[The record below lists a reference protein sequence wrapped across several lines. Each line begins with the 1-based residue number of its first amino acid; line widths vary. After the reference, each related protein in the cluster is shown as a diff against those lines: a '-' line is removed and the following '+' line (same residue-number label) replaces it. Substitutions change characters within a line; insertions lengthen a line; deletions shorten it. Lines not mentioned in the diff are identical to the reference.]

1 MSKRWVSLLVAIMMI
16 FTSLTTVLADD
27 LSKKQNELEDV
38 KDSISNIKD
47 QIKNV
52 KEDKNT
58 VINQINQ
65 IDKQINQTES
75 KISSLSSLVMQTNN
89 EIKQTTIEL
98 NKKTEEYSEHKDLY
112 HDRIRAI
119 YMNGSSGY
127 LEIIFSAESF
137 SDFMS
142 RLDMVKKVMEYDTS
156 LLQEMKVKQQEI
168 EKQKKML
175 EQKKNQLERIKNE
188 VASKK
193 IELDNSNRKKK
204 EYYSK
209 LSRDQKSLEK
219 ALAEEERTSRLLE
232 KQIQDIIGS
241 NGNSNLVY
249 KGKRGCILKV
259 SDIGHYPK
267 MTSPY
272 GMRMH
277 PTLHVWKM
285 HTGIDYGVPM
295 RTPIYSMAEGEVIIS
310 KYLPGYGYTVVINHG
325 SGVSTLYAHNSSLL
339 VSVGQRVK
347 MGQMISRAGST
358 GNSTGPH
365 LHFEVRINGK
375 HINPAPYVIIGK

>member
-1 MSKRWVSLLVAIMMI
+1 MSKRWVSLLIAIMMI

-27 LSKKQNELEDV
+27 LSKKQNELEEV
-38 KDSISNIKD
+38 KDSINNIKN
-47 QIKNV
+47 QIKGV
-52 KEDKNT
+52 KEEKNSVMT
-58 VINQINQ
+58 QISQ
-65 IDKQINQTES
+65 LDKQINQTES
-75 KISSLSSLVMQTNN
+75 KISSLNSLVMQTNN
-89 EIKQTTIEL
+89 DIKQTTIEL
-98 NKKTEEYSEHKDLY
+98 DNKIEEYNEHKDLY

-119 YMNGSSGY
+119 YMNGPSGY
-127 LEIIFSAESF
+127 LEIIFLAESF

-142 RLDMVKKVMEYDTS
+142 RLDMVKKVMEYDTD

-168 EKQKKML
+168 EKQKKIL
-175 EQKKNQLERIKNE
+175 EQKKTQLERIKNE

-232 KQIQDIIGS
+232 KQIQDIIASKG
-241 NGNSNLVY
+241 NGNLVY
-249 KGKRGCILKV
+249 KGNRSHILKV
-259 SDIGHYPK
+259 SDIGYFPK

-272 GMRMH
+272 GMRWH

-295 RTPIYSMAEGEVIIS
+295 RTPVYAMAEGEVIIA

-325 SGVSTLYAHNSSLL
+325 SGITTLYAHNSSLL

-347 MGQMISRAGST
+347 MGQMISKAGST

-375 HINPAPYVIIGK
+375 HTDPAPYVIIGK